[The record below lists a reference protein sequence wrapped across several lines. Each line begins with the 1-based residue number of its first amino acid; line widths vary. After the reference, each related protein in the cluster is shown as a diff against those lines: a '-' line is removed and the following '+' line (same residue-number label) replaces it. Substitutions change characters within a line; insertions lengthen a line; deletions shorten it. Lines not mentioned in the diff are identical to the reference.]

1 VEWAFDLAEDSTPV
15 PDLIY
20 VSFERLSIEWNENL
34 ACPVPPNLVVEIISP
49 GQSFGQMAAKAQD
62 YLLAGV
68 QQVWI
73 IDPSVQSLTILYPDQ
88 SPKTFLDKA
97 TLPADF
103 LPGRTVTI
111 DQLFR

>member
-1 VEWAFDLAEDSTPV
+1 LPLLVFLVFLTPNVVLPNCGSSSAYLTPSVILA
-15 PDLIY
+15 
-20 VSFERLSIEWNENL
+20 
-34 ACPVPPNLVVEIISP
+34 PPI
-49 GQSFGQMAAKAQD
+49 GYFGQVAAKAQD

-97 TLPADF
+97 MLPADF
-103 LPGRTVTI
+103 LPGRTVTT
-111 DQLFR
+111 DQLFH